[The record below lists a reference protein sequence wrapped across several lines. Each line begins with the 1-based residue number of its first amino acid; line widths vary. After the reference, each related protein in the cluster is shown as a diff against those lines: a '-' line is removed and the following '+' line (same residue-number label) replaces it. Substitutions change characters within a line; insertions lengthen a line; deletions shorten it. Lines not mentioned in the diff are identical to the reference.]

1 MSVDSLFD
9 RLSQYFS
16 PIAMDRGLDLR
27 FRCDGERVT
36 SDPALLEQVLGNLVG
51 NALRYT
57 ARGGVLVAARRRRS
71 AVRLEVWDTGAGFAA
86 ADLQRIFDEFVH
98 VGNAERDRPHDLG
111 LGLSIARRSGALIGA
126 TIGVS
131 SRPRRGSR
139 FGFELPAASPGLL
152 PALGGSSGR
161 PEGVYDALPRAHD
174 RKLLIVDDDASV
186 RIALGDLLTRW
197 LVPFDAAADAD
208 AALRLVNSGDRY
220 GMVLAD
226 YRLPGRLN
234 GLELIAEIAV
244 RHADPVPHGALTTA
258 DFDLVLISAARAA
271 RLQVIPK
278 PLRPAQLRAIL
289 GLLPH
294 R

>member
-1 MSVDSLFD
+1 
-9 RLSQYFS
+9 
-16 PIAMDRGLDLR
+16 MDRGLDLR

-71 AVRLEVWDTGAGFAA
+71 AVRLEVWDTGAG
-86 ADLQRIFDEFVH
+86 
-98 VGNAERDRPHDLG
+98 
-111 LGLSIARRSGALIGA
+111 
-126 TIGVS
+126 
-131 SRPRRGSR
+131 
-139 FGFELPAASPGLL
+139 
-152 PALGGSSGR
+152 
-161 PEGVYDALPRAHD
+161 LPRAHD